1 MASARAQSQL
11 SKQVIIDI
19 PGTIPANTQLP
30 PILLANQP
38 PRQPFPAYNVGY
50 NMHANVRG
58 VQQHIPARPANGQ
71 SSPHPYHM
79 LAEDNLHPALFQL
92 EPAPSALTD
101 VEVPFLV
108 NAQTGQIETSAS
120 GRQLRY
126 FWHLP
131 RWVAVEVLGQMMELW
146 LRLDPRVEMA
156 DIMDRINLDNRS
168 MPAPNVFNMRRIRFR
183 ESIDAPSYN
192 TGRREPGA
200 SEVERIG
207 MLTREQ
213 ILLNTAMRVD
223 LHNNRLLRPILDNN
237 RNRLGYVNS
246 GLPIDYFLL
255 NYPPPIAIP
264 SDRQVVTLALRHRMQ
279 ALAVRRGLGNGA
291 TAFQNLPPALLPR
304 WWMHRANVQ
313 PARIAD
319 LDNMTHD
326 EWVQGV
332 LQQYPGITRAGRPR
346 PRARQASTQPRQ
358 PQQRQQ
364 PQQQQQRK
372 PQQMQPAPA
381 PAMQPAVARAN
392 WPIDPR
398 LLVANPPVVF
408 PGLMRPNMPTEAQE
422 SRYIFRSPD
431 GSTHY
436 YVEPIHHAMYR

>member
-38 PRQPFPAYNVGY
+38 ARPPFPAYNVGY
-50 NMHANVRG
+50 NVRANVRA
-58 VQQHIPARPANGQ
+58 VRQRIPGRPANGHG
-71 SSPHPYHM
+71 SPHPYQM

-92 EPAPSALTD
+92 EPAPSPLTD
-101 VEVPFLV
+101 IEVPLLV
-108 NAQTGQIETSAS
+108 NEQTGQIETSPS

-131 RWVAVEVLGQMMELW
+131 RWVTVDVLGQMMELW

-156 DIMDRINLDNRS
+156 DIMDRVNLDNRA

-183 ESIDAPSYN
+183 EAIDVPSFN

-207 MLTREQ
+207 VLTREQ

-223 LHNNRLLRPILDNN
+223 LQNNRLLRPILDTN
-237 RNRLGYVNS
+237 RNRLGYVDS
-246 GLPIDYFLL
+246 GLPIDYFLV
-255 NYPPPIAIP
+255 NYPLPIAIP

-279 ALAVRRGLGNGA
+279 TLAVRRGLGNGA
-291 TAFQNLPPALLPR
+291 SAFQNLPPALLPR

-313 PARIAD
+313 PARITD
-319 LDNMTHD
+319 IDNRTHD
-326 EWVQGV
+326 EWVQGI

-346 PRARQASTQPRQ
+346 SRARQGPTQPQ
-358 PQQRQQ
+358 PQQPQQQQRQRQRQQ
-364 PQQQQQRK
+364 PQQV
-372 PQQMQPAPA
+372 QPAAA
-381 PAMQPAVARAN
+381 PAMQPAAARTNAA
-392 WPIDPR
+392 IDPR
-398 LLVANPPVVF
+398 LLVANPPHAF
-408 PGLMRPNMPTEAQE
+408 PGLMRPNAPTELEE
-422 SRYIFRSPD
+422 SRLIITSPD
-431 GSTHY
+431 GATHY
-436 YVEPIHHAMYR
+436 YVEPVHHAMYR